1 MYWPRSYR
9 RIPYHLMRG
18 YRGLDDGAWDGDGC
32 GPGGN
37 CGGGGPWG
45 GFGFGGLGSFIIG
58 GLTGA
63 FLANAFGSKNAQAAQ
78 PVIAQPV
85 VQPIPIA
92 QPMPYGYSP
101 YGSAPQAIQ
110 VQNQQ
115 GQKQII
121 SSSAV
126 DEDEELYPD
135 FDEWKGKQP
144 IKETHHV
151 YTIPAQ
157 STYVQPTTYQMPMTA
172 MYPAGMTPYPMAQQA
187 VANYPMVQSG
197 VTSYQLPTVGRPV
210 TTAMPYYMF
219 PVQQ

>member
-45 GFGFGGLGSFIIG
+45 GFGFGGIGSFIIG

-85 VQPIPIA
+85 DQPNH
-92 QPMPYGYSP
+92 
-101 YGSAPQAIQ
+101 Q
-110 VQNQQ
+110 VQ
-115 GQKQII
+115 
-121 SSSAV
+121 
-126 DEDEELYPD
+126 
-135 FDEWKGKQP
+135 
-144 IKETHHV
+144 
-151 YTIPAQ
+151 
-157 STYVQPTTYQMPMTA
+157 
-172 MYPAGMTPYPMAQQA
+172 
-187 VANYPMVQSG
+187 
-197 VTSYQLPTVGRPV
+197 
-210 TTAMPYYMF
+210 
-219 PVQQ
+219 

>member
-45 GFGFGGLGSFIIG
+45 GFGFGGIGSFIIG

-63 FLANAFGSKNAQAAQ
+63 FLATLVQNAQAAQ

-85 VQPIPIA
+85 VQPIPVA

-101 YGSAPQAIQ
+101 MALRHKQYKFKINKEKQ
-110 VQNQQ
+110 V
-115 GQKQII
+115 I
-121 SSSAV
+121 SSSEV
-126 DEDEELYPD
+126 DEDEELDPD
-135 FDEWKGKQP
+135 FDEWKEKNRLKRLKLCIP
-144 IKETHHV
+144 FLRNPPMSNPRLIKC
-151 YTIPAQ
+151 Q
-157 STYVQPTTYQMPMTA
+157 
-172 MYPAGMTPYPMAQQA
+172 
-187 VANYPMVQSG
+187 
-197 VTSYQLPTVGRPV
+197 
-210 TTAMPYYMF
+210 
-219 PVQQ
+219 